1 MGHDSN
7 TGGGPRC
14 GRRPSRRSGM
24 PTLDAPDY
32 TIARFVIER
41 GLALIYAIAF
51 LVAANQFPALS
62 GERGL
67 QPATAPPRPG
77 RGSWSAPSLFHWGYS
92 DRRLRLVA
100 WAGIA
105 IVVAAR
111 RRAAAAGA
119 AAGDDGRLVRAL
131 GRSTSRSSTSAA
143 RSTASAGSRSCS
155 RPGFL
160 AIFLGNAET
169 APQWLVHP
177 RVPLARVPG
186 RVRGGA
192 DQAARRPL
200 LARPACMDFHHETQP
215 MPNPLVVVLPPPAA
229 AAPPARGARQLRRPA
244 GAAVRAVPAPAVRV
258 GRGAC

>member
-1 MGHDSN
+1 MGHDSD

-67 QPATAPPRPG
+67 QPATRLLART
-77 RGSWSAPSLFHWGYS
+77 RFLEVPSLFHWGYS

-105 IVVAAR
+105 ISILLVIGLPQRAPLPVTMAAW
-111 RRAAAAGA
+111 
-119 AAGDDGRLVRAL
+119 LAL
-131 GRSTSRSSTSAA
+131 WVLYQSIVNVGGTFYGFGWESLLLEA
-143 RSTASAGSRSCS
+143 
-155 RPGFL
+155 GFL

-169 APQWLVHP
+169 APQWLVI
-177 RVPLARVPG
+177 
-186 RVRGGA
+186 
-192 DQAARRPL
+192 
-200 LARPACMDFHHETQP
+200 
-215 MPNPLVVVLPPPAA
+215 
-229 AAPPARGARQLRRPA
+229 LRRSA
-244 GAAVRAVPAPAVRV
+244 GSPSGSSSGRA
-258 GRGAC
+258 